1 MYHWRH
7 DVKCYTF
14 WVSTLV
20 NESLEIETTGMDLLD
35 ETVAE
40 EHATELITEPS
51 TEPSTELSMEDSA
64 TALSEVNSN
73 EVEQNLNAISET
85 VEVEELAIE
94 SDEKTLESDVIELKS
109 EDLADIRA
117 TMTNESEDVVAKES
131 QKETT
136 ESVVELVEDTD
147 AVEDIEND
155 AVALSESETDK
166 VSVSQEELEV
176 SVDALPENNIDPE
189 ASDEIEMLNAEAS
202 TDEDAEVSVD
212 ALSEDVNDSEE
223 SDDTEIVGT
232 PEAKASQEEID
243 DDTVEDAV
251 ASEVE
256 EDNKPSRSRAL
267 LLTSLLSTTKPIS
280 IKELKKV
287 LKISEKAILAAIAD
301 LKTTLYEQ
309 DLGLMMEEVAGGYRV
324 IIQPAL
330 YADLAE
336 LISPPPLPQL
346 SSAALETLAIISY
359 KQPITRGE
367 LEAARGTG
375 CSSTLDTLQE
385 RDLIKIVGQKD
396 VVGKPLLY
404 GTTERFLLEFG
415 LKSLEDL
422 PPLDEKPT
430 EFLRS

>member
-1 MYHWRH
+1 M
-7 DVKCYTF
+7 KCYTF
-14 WVSTLV
+14 CVSTLV
-20 NESLEIETTGMDLLD
+20 NEPLV

-40 EHATELITEPS
+40 TETPEIDVVDESVITDLPLE
-51 TEPSTELSMEDSA
+51 E
-64 TALSEVNSN
+64 
-73 EVEQNLNAISET
+73 AIG
-85 VEVEELAIE
+85 E
-94 SDEKTLESDVIELKS
+94 SVDEAGSLESLAVTETEEAFDSNNEASEASADVIALKP
-109 EDLADIRA
+109 EDLADIK
-117 TMTNESEDVVAKES
+117 NKVDNGSEETIDTIDAIS
-131 QKETT
+131 TT
-136 ESVVELVEDTD
+136 ELSQDEALETESLETEVLEIESDEMIEAVAQVDTSDAEVEEESISEEVAELETVELE
-147 AVEDIEND
+147 
-155 AVALSESETDK
+155 AVALEEVEAPEEAVALEESEED
-166 VSVSQEELEV
+166 VEE
-176 SVDALPENNIDPE
+176 E
-189 ASDEIEMLNAEAS
+189 ASDDEA
-202 TDEDAEVSVD
+202 
-212 ALSEDVNDSEE
+212 
-223 SDDTEIVGT
+223 
-232 PEAKASQEEID
+232 
-243 DDTVEDAV
+243 
-251 ASEVE
+251 
-256 EDNKPSRSRAL
+256 KPSRSRAL

-280 IKELKKV
+280 QKELKKV
-287 LKISEKAILAAIAD
+287 LKLSPKGVLAAIED

-324 IIQPAL
+324 IIQPNL
-330 YADLAE
+330 YTDLAA

-385 RDLIKIVGQKD
+385 RDLIKILGQKD